1 MKMKSRG
8 KGKNI
13 YVYDKRKL
21 LFVPYIVGVYS
32 SVSSQFFL
40 LRHLVIA
47 PVCDTKKLSVF
58 LHWVRTD

>member
-8 KGKNI
+8 KEKKKNI
-13 YVYDKRKL
+13 YDKRKL

-32 SVSSQFFL
+32 SMSSQFFL
-40 LRHLVIA
+40 LRHLVTA
-47 PVCDTKKLSVF
+47 PVRNTKKLSVF